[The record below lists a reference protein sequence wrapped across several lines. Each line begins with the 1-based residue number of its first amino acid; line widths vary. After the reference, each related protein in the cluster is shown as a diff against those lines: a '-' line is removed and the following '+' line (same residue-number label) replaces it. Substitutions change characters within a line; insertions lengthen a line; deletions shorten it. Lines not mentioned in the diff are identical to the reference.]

1 MIAQRQPSTQLP
13 PLPKPQ
19 TITTTPPP
27 LPSQNEY
34 SQKTKP
40 LYREPEAPKEQYN
53 LKNIAFFFSF

>member
-27 LPSQNEY
+27 LPSQ
-34 SQKTKP
+34 KTKP